1 MKDLRLAGNVSRF
14 CIFCVFAFALA
25 AGILLVFT
33 GVIYAQDIS
42 STTEAS
48 KFWQKQQQE
57 DTAFRESLKGM
68 TPEQRKTAMAAQNQK
83 RESEQKASMAKRHA
97 DDMALLKQ
105 DLDKNKN
112 LSDADK
118 KKQMDSADKR
128 YKEDAAF
135 RESLKGMTPEQSK
148 AAIAAQDQKRESEQK
163 ASMAKRHADDMALL
177 KQDLD
182 KNKNLSDADKKKQ
195 MDAAEKQ
202 YQDNIAFWE
211 SLKGMT
217 PEQRTK
223 AIDERFK
230 KR

>member
-1 MKDLRLAGNVSRF
+1 MKDLRLVGLV
-14 CIFCVFAFALA
+14 

-42 STTEAS
+42 STTEAG
-48 KFWQKQQQE
+48 KFWQQQRQA
-57 DTAFRESLKGM
+57 DTEFQKSLKGM

-105 DLDKNKN
+105 NLDKDKT

-118 KKQMDSADKR
+118 KKQIDS
-128 YKEDAAF
+128 
-135 RESLKGMTPEQSK
+135 
-148 AAIAAQDQKRESEQK
+148 
-163 ASMAKRHADDMALL
+163 
-177 KQDLD
+177 
-182 KNKNLSDADKKKQ
+182 
-195 MDAAEKQ
+195 AEKQ
-202 YQDNIAFWE
+202 YQENIAFWE

>member
-1 MKDLRLAGNVSRF
+1 
-14 CIFCVFAFALA
+14 
-25 AGILLVFT
+25 
-33 GVIYAQDIS
+33 
-42 STTEAS
+42 
-48 KFWQKQQQE
+48 
-57 DTAFRESLKGM
+57 
-68 TPEQRKTAMAAQNQK
+68 MAAQNQK
-83 RESEQKASMAKRHA
+83 RESEQKASMAKRHADDMALLKQDLDKNKNLSDADKQKRIASSEKRYQEDAAFRESLKGMTPEQRTKAIKASMDKRHA